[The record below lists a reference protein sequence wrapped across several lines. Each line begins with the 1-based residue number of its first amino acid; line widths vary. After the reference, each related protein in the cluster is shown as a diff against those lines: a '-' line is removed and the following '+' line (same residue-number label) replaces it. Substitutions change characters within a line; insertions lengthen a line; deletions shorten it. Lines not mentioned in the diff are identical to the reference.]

1 MIDSNEPLPEN
12 QTLLQ
17 EAFLE
22 RMARELV
29 RMCDVMERHGLV
41 DYEMGIWEEEIMNG
55 TVKPGYPVQKTI
67 TDIQCSF
74 A

>member
-1 MIDSNEPLPEN
+1 MIDSNQPLPEN

-55 TVKPGYPVQKTI
+55 R
-67 TDIQCSF
+67 
-74 A
+74 

>member
-1 MIDSNEPLPEN
+1 MINTSQPPPDG

-22 RMARELV
+22 RMASELV

-41 DYEMGIWEEEIMNG
+41 DYEMGIWEEEIING
-55 TVKPGYPVQKTI
+55 NLKS
-67 TDIQCSF
+67 D
-74 A
+74 